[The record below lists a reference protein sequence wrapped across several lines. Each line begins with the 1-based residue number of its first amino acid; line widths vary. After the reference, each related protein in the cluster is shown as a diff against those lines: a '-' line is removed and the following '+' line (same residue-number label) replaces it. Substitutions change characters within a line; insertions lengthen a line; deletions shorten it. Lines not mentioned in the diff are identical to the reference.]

1 MSLAINGTDGID
13 FNADDAKIKL
23 GAGDDLEIFHDG
35 SNSYI
40 KDVGTGGLIVTTDS
54 LIQLQKG
61 TSEILAKFTPDGAVE
76 LNYDNSKKFETTS
89 AGATVTGTLTATLA
103 DNSVGLAQMAG
114 GTDGQIITYDASGDP
129 VAVGPGTDG
138 QVLTSTGSGS
148 PPAFEDVPAGGITQ
162 ADHWRT
168 NSDVSGNQ
176 LPLTNLEQVDS
187 YGFGSGS
194 EIGSGMSQS
203 SGVFTFPATGIWLII
218 AQLSVYSDNH
228 SQKNNMQIQYTS
240 DNGSNWVTNANM
252 AQGIYDQ
259 GSDSYGAVSC
269 SVLLDIT
276 NVSNDKVKFNFSAG
290 QGGETCQ
297 GHTVYNHTHFVFIRL
312 GDT

>member
-1 MSLAINGTDGID
+1 MSLAIDGTNGID
-13 FNADDAKIKL
+13 FNLDNAKIKL
-23 GAGDDLEIFHDG
+23 GASDDLQIYHDG

-40 KDVGTGGLIVTTDS
+40 QDSGTGNLILQATDF
-54 LIQLQKG
+54 QVKG
-61 TSEILAKFTPDGAVE
+61 YNTGEVSIESAENGAVN
-76 LNYDNSKKFETTS
+76 LYYDNSKKFETTS

-168 NSDVSGNQ
+168 NTDVSGNQ

>member
-13 FNADDAKIKL
+13 FNLDDAKIKL
-23 GAGDDLEIFHDG
+23 GAGDDLQIYHNGSHSYVQDVGVGALYIDG
-35 SNSYI
+35 SSVRFRNYANSETMAEFI
-40 KDVGTGGLIVTTDS
+40 G
-54 LIQLQKG
+54 
-61 TSEILAKFTPDGAVE
+61 DGEVN
-76 LNYDNSKKFETTS
+76 LYHNNSKKFETT
-89 AGATVTGTLTATLA
+89 ATGATVTGTCTATA
-103 DNSVGLAQMAG
+103 FS
-114 GTDGQIITYDASGDP
+114 
-129 VAVGPGTDG
+129 
-138 QVLTSTGSGS
+138 GSGAS
-148 PPAFEDVPAGGITQ
+148 LTNLPASGITQ

-176 LPLTNLEQVDS
+176 LTITNLEQVDS

-194 EIGSGMSQS
+194 EIGSGMSES
-203 SGVFTFPATGIWLII
+203 SGVFTFPATGIWLIM

-228 SQKNNMQIQYTS
+228 SQKNSIQIQYTAN
-240 DNGSNWVTNANM
+240 NGTLWSTNANM
-252 AQGIYDQ
+252 QQGIYDQ

-269 SVLLDIT
+269 SVLIDVT
-276 NVSNDKVKFNFSAG
+276 NTSNDKVKFNFGAG